1 MTPRVATSQG
11 IGASLHRLLL
21 DATTTICR
29 VPDAPIVIINPSA
42 GGGRAAQSV
51 GWIRDLLTARPG
63 TRLEMTRRR
72 GDAERLSS
80 NAGRDGHD
88 RIIAVGGDGT
98 IAEVVN
104 GLMAGG
110 AEVELG
116 IVPAGSGNDL
126 ARSLGLPRDPVACWT
141 IGMQR
146 HTRPIDLA
154 RVVNGAGASRWL
166 VSAGGIGFDAQVA
179 AAMAER
185 ARWQQGRAGYVLTT
199 LSELLRFSNRSV
211 EITVDG
217 GAPLSRHVLFVAIAN
232 GANYGGGMR
241 IAPDAQVDDGWL
253 DLCIV
258 GNISRLGALRQMPN
272 LYRGTHT
279 AHPAVELLRART
291 VHIAGDAK
299 TRVHLDGEPFGELP
313 LSIEL
318 VPARLCVAAPLR

>member
-1 MTPRVATSQG
+1 MV
-11 IGASLHRLLL
+11 
-21 DATTTICR
+21 
-29 VPDAPIVIINPSA
+29 IVNPSA

-51 GWIRDLLTARPG
+51 GWIRDQLAARPD
-63 TRLEMTRRR
+63 TRLEITSRP

-80 NAGRDGHD
+80 NAGREGHD
-88 RIIAVGGDGT
+88 RVIAVGGDGT

-104 GLMAGG
+104 GLMAGS

-126 ARSLGLPRDPVACWT
+126 ARSLGLPRDPVSCWI
-141 IGMQR
+141 IGMER
-146 HTRPIDLA
+146 HARPIDLA
-154 RVVNGAGASRWL
+154 HVTNGAGASRWL

-179 AAMAER
+179 AAMADR
-185 ARWQQGRAGYVLTT
+185 ARWQRGKAGYLLTT
-199 LSELLRFSNRSV
+199 LSELRRFTNRSI

-217 GAPLSRHVLFVAIAN
+217 GARMARQVLFVAIAN
-232 GANYGGGMR
+232 GAYYGGGMR
-241 IAPDAQVDDGWL
+241 IAPDAQLDCGWL

-279 AHPAVELLRART
+279 AHPAVELISART
-291 VHIAGDAK
+291 VQIDGDVN
-299 TRVHLDGEPFGELP
+299 TRIHLDGEPFGELP

-318 VPARLCVAAPLR
+318 APARLCVATPLR